1 MSLRC
6 PKCPLKFAT
15 LTELTEHM
23 RHEINSTGFQY
34 QCSECGKAFQSPAH
48 LKQHQWRHK
57 EEKQFSCP
65 DCKQEFKR
73 EDYINDHSAYHE
85 NNHLKNSNVFCVTCN
100 KSYEEK
106 CAFWHHERLFQC
118 PNCDERYESPCL
130 FTKHLTIHSEKDRFK
145 CHQCEKS
152 YSRLNSMTKHMKH
165 AHAMQDHEAPRMR
178 SSKQLRK
185 RTANVAKIKDV
196 DPRGNRRS
204 TQQGSRNRGIHA
216 GTLSEPG
223 CHQNTKGQDPPTVEL
238 PWHR

>member
-23 RHEINSTGFQY
+23 RHELNSTGYQY
-34 QCSECGKAFQSPAH
+34 QCSECGKAFQSRAH
-48 LKQHQWRHK
+48 LKQHQWHHK

-73 EDYINDHSAYHE
+73 EDYIN
-85 NNHLKNSNVFCVTCN
+85 
-100 KSYEEK
+100 
-106 CAFWHHERLFQC
+106 
-118 PNCDERYESPCL
+118 
-130 FTKHLTIHSEKDRFK
+130 
-145 CHQCEKS
+145 
-152 YSRLNSMTKHMKH
+152 
-165 AHAMQDHEAPRMR
+165 EAPRMR

-196 DPRGNRRS
+196 DTRGNPRS
-204 TQQGSRNRGIHA
+204 TQQGSGSRGIRA

-223 CHQNTKGQDPPTVEL
+223 CHQNIKGTDPPPVEL
-238 PWHR
+238 YALTSVKIEDNGLSLEQEPAIKSEVDPLIALFNAGCAVN